1 MATLHNVTITPI
13 ITTFSATNPTS
24 TSTSTANATGFFSEH
39 IPTYDLHESIESPR
53 SEACFTTA
61 PRPNITSTTSLFSQL
76 LKLTASFE
84 PNTYPVLTAHIPLY
98 PTSFKYALYPPPCDT
113 CEAMYFEME
122 IGGEHMVRWRC
133 GVDDEWRGEM
143 DFCFRVPGTR
153 GGATSQWTSA
163 TAAADIKVEDPDT
176 TTTTTET
183 KTSSNT
189 RKRTAKTLEKE
200 LFSLHAKPI
209 EIKAYRARKAL
220 DLGVNPVFWD
230 YFDPR
235 YFMVDRP
242 PVPYVVFRFIYEDAS
257 NGTEFMEFASLSA
270 EGGEEGEVEQAAEDG
285 IRGSSGSSE
294 QSTGTVVKR
303 DPSAKRE
310 RVDSISPVV
319 KGEPDE
325 QRNPYEVPEVKVK
338 RE

>member
-1 MATLHNVTITPI
+1 MPTLHNVTITPI
-13 ITTFSATNPTS
+13 ITTFSATNTTS
-24 TSTSTANATGFFSEH
+24 TSTSTANATGFFSEQ

-53 SEACFTTA
+53 SETCFTTA
-61 PRPNITSTTSLFSQL
+61 TRPNTTSTTSLFSQL

-98 PTSFKYALYPPPCDT
+98 PTSFKYVLDPPPYDT

-122 IGGEHMVRWRC
+122 IGGEHMVKWRC

-143 DFCFRVPGTR
+143 EFCFRVPGTSGG
-153 GGATSQWTSA
+153 GGATSQRMSGTA
-163 TAAADIKVEDPDT
+163 TADIKAEHPDS
-176 TTTTTET
+176 TTTTET
-183 KTSSNT
+183 KTSSST
-189 RKRTAKTLEKE
+189 RKRTGKTWENE
-200 LFSLHAKPI
+200 LSSLHAKPI
-209 EIKAYRARKAL
+209 EIRAYRARKAL

-235 YFMVDRP
+235 FFMVDRP
-242 PVPYVVFRFIYEDAS
+242 PVPYVVFRFIYEGAR
-257 NGTEFMEFASLSA
+257 NGTEFIEFASLSA
-270 EGGEEGEVEQAAEDG
+270 EGEDGEVEEAAEDG

-303 DPSAKRE
+303 DLSAKKE
-310 RVDSISPVV
+310 RGDSLSPVV

-325 QRNPYEVPEVKVK
+325 QGNPYEVPEVKVK